1 MSERADDN
9 PVPVRWLRFAT
20 LALLLAAPWLNPFAT
35 GPSTWVGPWLVSAMC
50 AAAAFGLGSAATP
63 RAGVGLVLGGLAA
76 WGLLRSGWSPET
88 FALAAGCALVW
99 LMAALAAANARDA
112 AFVRLVASAWALA
125 AVASTAAAL
134 LQYFGIADRLEPWV
148 DVSAA
153 GEAFANLRQR
163 NQFASLTAVGM
174 AASLWLAPAQ
184 GRRWPWLLAM
194 AWLAMGNAATTSRTG
209 LIELVLLGAVTWRW
223 AGMRSGRMRLWLV
236 GLSTYAAAA
245 ILLPLLADAAGVAQN
260 PVWQRVTDGN
270 ACGSRLVL
278 WSNVLHLIAQRPWL
292 GWGWGDLDY
301 AHYMTLYP
309 GARFCDILDNAH
321 NLPLHVAVE
330 LGLPAALALCGFMAW
345 GCWRGQPWDERDEV
359 RQLAWT
365 VVMVLAVHSM
375 LEYPLWYGPF
385 QIALGLALGLLHS
398 PGGTRATTTWA
409 RPAPALLAT
418 LVLAGALYASWD
430 YHRASQI
437 YLPEEERAPAWRH
450 DPLARLGGSW
460 LFRNQVQ
467 FAELTLTPLTRAN
480 AAWTYRQAQS
490 LLHYSPEPRVIEKVI
505 ESAMLLGRE
514 DVALR
519 HLARFRAAFP
529 DAYEAWT
536 DAQRQGNGA
545 GRSE

>member
-1 MSERADDN
+1 MTRSS
-9 PVPVRWLRFAT
+9 VRVLFVVLFA
-20 LALLLAAPWLNPFAT
+20 LPWLNPFAT
-35 GPSTWVGPWLVSAMC
+35 GPSTWVGPWLVSAIC
-50 AAAAFGLGSAATP
+50 AAAAFGLGRAATP
-63 RAGVGLVLGGLAA
+63 RAGVGLVFGGLAA

-88 FALAAGCALVW
+88 LALAAGCVLVW
-99 LMAALAAANARDA
+99 LMTALAAAHARDA
-112 AFVRLVASAWALA
+112 AFVRLVAGAWALA

-134 LQYFGIADRLEPWV
+134 LQYFGVADRLEPWV

-174 AASLWLAPAQ
+174 AASLWLAPTQ
-184 GRRWPWLLAM
+184 GRRWPWLVAM
-194 AWLAMGNAATTSRTG
+194 AWLATGNAATTSRTG

-236 GLSTYAAAA
+236 GLATYAAAA
-245 ILLPLLADAAGVAQN
+245 IVLPLLADAAGVAQN

-330 LGLPAALALCGFMAW
+330 LGLPAALALCGFIAW
-345 GCWRGQPWDERDEV
+345 CCWRGQPWDERDEV
-359 RQLAWT
+359 RQLPWT

-409 RPAPALLAT
+409 RAGLLPRQPDLPAGRGALPRVAPRPARAPGRLLALSQPGAVRRADAHATDAGQCGLDIPARAVDAALLA
-418 LVLAGALYASWD
+418 GAARHREGDRERHAARPRGRRTAAS
-430 YHRASQI
+430 RALS
-437 YLPEEERAPAWRH
+437 RRVS
-450 DPLARLGGSW
+450 GG
-460 LFRNQVQ
+460 L
-467 FAELTLTPLTRAN
+467 
-480 AAWTYRQAQS
+480 
-490 LLHYSPEPRVIEKVI
+490 
-505 ESAMLLGRE
+505 
-514 DVALR
+514 
-519 HLARFRAAFP
+519 
-529 DAYEAWT
+529 
-536 DAQRQGNGA
+536 
-545 GRSE
+545 